1 MINSLSIVLPVYNE
15 SERINITIKEIKKF
29 LKKNIFNSL
38 EIIFVDDG
46 SQDDS
51 LKKIDNFINNYKK
64 KKKVKILRLKSKSNL
79 GKGSAL
85 KLGVNKSTKEWI
97 LTIDIDMSVKLTQI
111 NNWIKKGYIKNK
123 KTAYFASRN
132 HINSKVTTKFYR
144 FFLGSVFKIIIFLV
158 LRGNLKDTQCGFK
171 LYNKKY
177 AKAIFKKLRTAGY
190 AHDLELINLLKIRN
204 IDIIYLPVIWV
215 HKQKGKLNLIIDPIK
230 MLIDIIKI
238 KFFYQN

>member
-1 MINSLSIVLPVYNE
+1 MIHSLSIVFPVYNE
-15 SERINITIKEIKKF
+15 SERIHITIREIKKF
-29 LKKNIFNSL
+29 LKKDIFNSL

-51 LKKIDNFINNYKK
+51 LEKIDSFIKNHKK
-64 KKKVKILRLKSKSNL
+64 KKKIKILRIKSKSNL

-97 LTIDIDMSVKLTQI
+97 LTIDVDMSVKLTQI
-111 NNWIKKGYIKNK
+111 NNWVKKGYIINK

-132 HINSKVTTKFYR
+132 HINSKVTTRFYR
-144 FFLGSVFKIIIFLV
+144 FFLGSIFKIIIFLL

-177 AKAIFKKLRTAGY
+177 AKKIFNKLRTAGY
-190 AHDLELINLLKIRN
+190 AHDIELINLLQIRN
-204 IDIIYLPVIWV
+204 IDIKYLPVIWV
-215 HKQKGKLNLIIDPIK
+215 HKQKGKLNLLIDPIK
-230 MLIDIIKI
+230 MFLDIIKI
-238 KFFYQN
+238 KFFY